1 MILNNAN
8 IINKN
13 RDKTY
18 IDLRYFLFYAFEM
31 HIIIIS
37 RNLIVKKIIILNA
50 IKIINIK
57 LLKTI

>member
-18 IDLRYFLFYAFEM
+18 IDLRYFIFNAFEM

-37 RNLIVKKIIILNA
+37 RSLIIKKIIMLNA
-50 IKIINIK
+50 MKIINIK
-57 LLKTI
+57 SLKTI